1 MCSGLWQKSLN
12 DKLVNLTVYKL
23 SCMLANFL
31 FTGFC
36 NFFFWKVKWYRSKMA
51 LWKHWNRNR
60 EQVCPQHWPFLLC
73 LISRARYWPSWERGA
88 DPNWPFLQIAVCHCL
103 KVSFSWDWNSN
114 SQDALLNPLILV
126 MFTLDY
132 GWKMVRGR
140 ESWPTTGICPWKS
153 HHVSKPVRTSLIKSG
168 SSSPA
173 HLYQITFL

>member
-1 MCSGLWQKSLN
+1 MYINLDVCWLTFCL
-12 DKLVNLTVYKL
+12 LVFVTFSFEKWN
-23 SCMLANFL
+23 
-31 FTGFC
+31 GIGPRWH
-36 NFFFWKVKWYRSKMA
+36 FWKTYN
-51 LWKHWNRNR
+51 HNR

-73 LISRARYWPSWERGA
+73 LISWARYWPSWERGA

-103 KVSFSWDWNSN
+103 RVSFSWDWNSN

-126 MFTLDY
+126 MFTWDY

-140 ESWPTTGICPWKS
+140 ESWPTAGICPWKS